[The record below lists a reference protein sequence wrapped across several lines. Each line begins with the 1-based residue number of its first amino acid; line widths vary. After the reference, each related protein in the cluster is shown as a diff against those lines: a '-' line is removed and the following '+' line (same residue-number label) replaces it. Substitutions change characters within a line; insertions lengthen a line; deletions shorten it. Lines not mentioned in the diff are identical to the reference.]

1 MNWRRWMRRDDR
13 EADLE
18 RELSFHIEERVADMV
33 RSGASEEDAR
43 RRVRLEFGTAEQ
55 VKDECRDVQPAR
67 WAETFVQDT
76 RYAWRNLRRNPGF
89 AVVAVA
95 TLALGIGG
103 LTAMFTAFDTILIRP
118 LPYAEPDR
126 LVMVWDDLSKTGD
139 GTKAFPAPAE
149 WYEWRRL
156 NTVFTDI
163 ASTQP
168 TDVTLSGD
176 TQPEQVPARKTTG
189 NFWTVLGARPL
200 IGRVFNDEE
209 DRNGVRVAVISYGL
223 WQRRYGGSPDVLGR
237 KIDVNDTPYEV
248 IGVMPREF
256 YFLPARDIDVW
267 MPASFPA
274 EMRDNFG
281 WHDEEVVARLKAGV
295 TREQAERSMAAL
307 SLQVT
312 AKDYPHPHRTIV
324 TWLRED
330 LTGKTQTALVVLLA
344 ASAALLL
351 IACVNL
357 ANLLMSRGLAR
368 NREVAVRVA
377 LGAGRGRLAAQFLTE
392 SLVLSGLGALAGLAL
407 ALPAMRFLTSLVPET
422 MGPVR
427 LTLDW
432 RVLAFSAAAA
442 AAAALAFGVAPA
454 LRGSRTGPQG
464 GLREGGRGA
473 LTGRGTGGARSYWFQ
488 HSLIVVETA
497 LAVALLT
504 SGGLLLETFRHL
516 RSTDLGVRR
525 EKLLT
530 FETPLFRYPQF
541 ERRDAFVSAVLEKI
555 RAIPGVINDGAT
567 SRLPLKQN
575 EMTATFYWIS
585 GQPRDRIRDQVAIIR
600 IVTRDYLPTIGARL
614 REGRFFE
621 TSDRRSDAQVAIVN
635 ETFANRNFPGRSA
648 IGAQF
653 KFGRTGPKG
662 YWYRIVGVVKEIHE
676 VGMEE
681 VARPV
686 VYSLHEQGSD
696 QLMIPPSGIA
706 VRTAVE
712 PALILP
718 AVRQA
723 IWSIDKNQPIWHV
736 QTLDDLFAR
745 QLTTPTQSTVLM
757 GAFALLALLLASVG
771 LYGVLSYAVTQ
782 RTSEIGVRMALGA
795 TSREILLTFGR
806 RGLALTL
813 AGLVIGLGLSA
824 AASRFLNALLYGF
837 RPDFVPTI
845 TAVSLILLGVAA
857 LACLAPARR
866 ASRVDPVV
874 ALRSE

>member
-1 MNWRRWMRRDDR
+1 
-13 EADLE
+13 
-18 RELSFHIEERVADMV
+18 MV
-33 RSGASEEDAR
+33 RSGVSEEDAR
-43 RRVRLEFGTAEQ
+43 RRVRLEFGAAEQ
-55 VKDECRDVQPAR
+55 IKEECRDVRRAR
-67 WAETFVQDT
+67 WVETFVQDI

-89 AVVAVA
+89 AAVAIA

-103 LTAMFTAFDTILIRP
+103 LTAMFSAFDSILIRP
-118 LPYAEPDR
+118 LPYADPDR
-126 LVMVWDDLSKTGD
+126 LVMVWDNLSKSD
-139 GTKAFPAPAE
+139 DRTKSSPAPAE
-149 WYEWRRL
+149 WFEWRRL

-168 TDVTLSGD
+168 TEATLSGD
-176 TQPEQVPARKTTG
+176 AAPEQVPARKATG
-189 NFWTVLGARPL
+189 NLWSVLGVKPL

-248 IGVMPREF
+248 IGVMAREF
-256 YFLPARDIDVW
+256 YFLPARDIDLW
-267 MPASFPA
+267 IPASFPA
-274 EMRDNFG
+274 WMRKAFG

-307 SLQVT
+307 SLQLT
-312 AKDYPHPHRTIV
+312 AKAFPRPHRTIV
-324 TWLRED
+324 TSLRED
-330 LTGKTQTALVVLLA
+330 ITGKTQTALVVLLA

-368 NREVAVRVA
+368 GREVAVRMA
-377 LGAGRGRLAAQFLTE
+377 LGAGGGRLAAQFLTE
-392 SLVLSGLGALAGLAL
+392 SLVLAGLGALAGLAL
-407 ALPAMRFLTSLVPET
+407 AVPTMRFLARLVPET
-422 MGPVR
+422 MDPVR

-442 AAAALAFGVAPA
+442 IAAALAFGLAPA
-454 LRGSRTGPQG
+454 LQGLRTSPQD

-473 LTGRGTGGARSYWFQ
+473 AGARSYWFQ
-488 HSLIVVETA
+488 HSLIVIETA

-516 RSTDLGVRR
+516 RNTDLGVRR

-530 FETPLFRYPQF
+530 FETPLFRYKEF
-541 ERRDAFVSAVLEKI
+541 DRRDAFLSALLEKI
-555 RAIPGVINDGAT
+555 RAIPGVINAGAT
-567 SRLPLKQN
+567 SQLPLKVN
-575 EMTATFYWIS
+575 DGSATFYWIS
-585 GQPRDRIRDQVAIIR
+585 GQPQERVRDQVALIR
-600 IVTRDYLPTIGARL
+600 LVTRDYFPTIGARL

-621 TSDRRSDAQVAIVN
+621 VSDRRSDAQVAIVN
-635 ETFANRNFPGRSA
+635 ETFANRNFAGRSA

-653 KFGRTGPKG
+653 KFGNTGDKG

-681 VARPV
+681 AARPA
-686 VYSLHEQGSD
+686 VYSLHEQGSN
-696 QLMIPPSGIA
+696 QLMIPPGGIA

-712 PALILP
+712 PASIVS
-718 AVRQA
+718 AIRQA
-723 IWSIDKNQPIWHV
+723 IWSIDKNQPMRRV
-736 QTLDDLFAR
+736 ETLEDIFAR
-745 QLTTPTQSTVLM
+745 QLTTPTQSTALM
-757 GAFALLALLLASVG
+757 GAFALLALLLESVG

-782 RTSEIGVRMALGA
+782 RTREIGVRMALGA
-795 TSREILLTFGR
+795 TSREILLTFGKR
-806 RGLALTL
+806 GLVLTIAGLAL
-813 AGLVIGLGLSA
+813 GLGLSTV
-824 AASRFLNALLYGF
+824 ASRFLNALLYGF
-837 RPDFVPTI
+837 QPDLIPTI

>member
-1 MNWRRWMRRDDR
+1 MNWRRWLRRDDR
-13 EADLE
+13 EANLE

-33 RSGASEEDAR
+33 RSGVSEEEAR
-43 RRVRLEFGTAEQ
+43 RRVRLEFGAAEQ
-55 VKDECRDVQPAR
+55 VKDECRDVRPAR
-67 WAETFVQDT
+67 WVETFVQDT
-76 RYAWRNLRRNPGF
+76 RYAWRNLRRNTGF
-89 AVVAVA
+89 AAVAVA

-103 LTAMFTAFDTILIRP
+103 LTAMFSAFDTILIRP
-118 LPYAEPDR
+118 LPYSDPDR
-126 LVMVWDDLSKTGD
+126 LVMVWDDLSKTD
-139 GTKAFPAPAE
+139 DRTKSFPAPAE

-168 TDVTLSGD
+168 TEATLSGD
-176 TQPEQVPARKTTG
+176 AAPEQVPARKVTG
-189 NFWTVLGARPL
+189 NLWSVLGVKPL

-209 DRNGVRVAVISYGL
+209 DRNGVRVAMISYGL

-256 YFLPARDIDVW
+256 YFLPARDIDLW

-274 EMRDNFG
+274 EMRRNFG

-312 AKDYPHPHRTIV
+312 AKDYPRPHRTIM
-324 TWLRED
+324 TSLRED
-330 LTGKTQTALVVLLA
+330 LTGKTQTALVILLA

-368 NREVAVRVA
+368 GREVAVRVA

-392 SLVLSGLGALAGLAL
+392 SLVLAGLGALAGLAL
-407 ALPAMRFLTSLVPET
+407 AVPAMRFLASLVPET

-442 AAAALAFGVAPA
+442 IAAALAFGVAPA
-454 LRGSRTGPQG
+454 LQGSRTGPLD

-473 LTGRGTGGARSYWFQ
+473 AGTRRYWFQ
-488 HSLIVVETA
+488 HSLIVIETA

-516 RSTDLGVRR
+516 RNTDLGVRR

-530 FETPLFRYPQF
+530 FETPLFRYK
-541 ERRDAFVSAVLEKI
+541 ENDRRDAFVSAVLEKI
-555 RAIPGVINDGAT
+555 RAIPGVINAGAT
-567 SRLPLKQN
+567 SRLPLKAN
-575 EMTATFYWIS
+575 ETAATFYWIS
-585 GQPRDRIRDQVAIIR
+585 GQPRERISGQVAIIR
-600 IVTRDYLPTIGARL
+600 IVTRDYLPAIGARL

-621 TSDRRSDAQVAIVN
+621 ASDRHSDAQVAIVN
-635 ETFANRNFPGRSA
+635 ETFANTNFPGRSA

-676 VGMEE
+676 VAMEE
-681 VARPV
+681 ATRPV

-696 QLMIPPSGIA
+696 QLMIPPGGIA

-712 PALILP
+712 PASIVS

-723 IWSIDKNQPIWHV
+723 IWSIDKNQPIWRV
-736 QTLDDLFAR
+736 ETFDDIFAR
-745 QLTTPTQSTVLM
+745 QLTTPTQSTALM

-795 TSREILLTFGR
+795 TSREILLTFGKR
-806 RGLALTL
+806 GLVLTVAGLAIGLALST
-813 AGLVIGLGLSA
+813 V
-824 AASRFLNALLYGF
+824 ASRFLNALLFGF
-837 RPDFVPTI
+837 RPDLVPII
-845 TAVSLILLGVAA
+845 TVVSLILLGVAA
-857 LACLAPARR
+857 LASLAPARR
-866 ASRVDPVV
+866 ASRVDPVM

>member
-1 MNWRRWMRRDDR
+1 MNWRHWLRRNDR
-13 EADLE
+13 EANLE

-33 RSGASEEDAR
+33 RSGVSEEEAR
-43 RRVRLEFGTAEQ
+43 RQVRLEFGAAEQ
-55 VKDECRDVQPAR
+55 VKDECRDVRPAR
-67 WAETFVQDT
+67 WAETFVQDV
-76 RYAWRNLRRNPGF
+76 RYAWRNLRCNPGF
-89 AVVAVA
+89 TAVAIA

-103 LTAMFTAFDTILIRP
+103 LTAMFSAFDTILIRP
-118 LPYAEPDR
+118 LPYAKPDR
-126 LVMVWDDLSKTGD
+126 LVMVWDGQSKTD
-139 GTKAFPAPAE
+139 DRTKSFPAPAE

-168 TDVTLSGD
+168 TDATLSGD
-176 TQPEQVPARKTTG
+176 AEPEQVPARKTTG
-189 NFWTVLGARPL
+189 NFCSVLGVKPL
-200 IGRVFNDEE
+200 IGRAFNDQE
-209 DRNGVRVAVISYGL
+209 DRDGARVAVISYGL

-256 YFLPARDIDVW
+256 YFLPARDIDLW
-267 MPASFPA
+267 MPASFPD
-274 EMRDNFG
+274 EMRKNFG

-295 TREQAERSMAAL
+295 TRGQADRSMAAL
-307 SLQVT
+307 SLQMT
-312 AKDYPHPHRTIV
+312 AKDFSGPHPTIV
-324 TWLRED
+324 TSLRED
-330 LTGKTQTALVVLLA
+330 LAGKTQTALVVLLA

-357 ANLLMSRGLAR
+357 ANLLMSRGLSR
-368 NREVAVRVA
+368 GREVAVRVA

-392 SLVLSGLGALAGLAL
+392 SLVLSGLGAFAGLAL
-407 ALPAMRFLTSLVPET
+407 ALPAMRFLASLVPET

-442 AAAALAFGVAPA
+442 IAAALAFGVAPA
-454 LRGSRTGPQG
+454 LRGSRTGPQD

-473 LTGRGTGGARSYWFQ
+473 AGARSYWFQ
-488 HSLIVVETA
+488 HSLIVMETA

-504 SGGLLLETFRHL
+504 SAGLLLETFRHL
-516 RSTDLGVRR
+516 RNTDLGVRR

-530 FETPLFRYPQF
+530 FETPLFRYGDF
-541 ERRDAFVSAVLEKI
+541 GRRDAFLSAILEKI
-555 RAIPGVINDGAT
+555 RAIPGVINAGAT
-567 SRLPLKQN
+567 SRLPLAPN
-575 EMTATFYWIS
+575 ETAATFYWIS
-585 GQPRDRIRDQVAIIR
+585 GQPRERIRDQVAIIR
-600 IVTRDYLPTIGARL
+600 LVTRDYLPTIGARL

-621 TSDRRSDAQVAIVN
+621 VADRQSDAQVAIVN
-635 ETFANRNFPGRSA
+635 ESFANRNFPGRSA

-653 KFGRTGPKG
+653 KFGRTGNKG

-696 QLMIPPSGIA
+696 QLMIPPGGIA

-712 PALILP
+712 PAAIVS

-723 IWSIDKNQPIWHV
+723 IWSIDKNQPIWRV
-736 QTLDDLFAR
+736 QTLDDIFAR
-745 QLTTPTQSTVLM
+745 QLTTPTQSTALM

-782 RTSEIGVRMALGA
+782 RTGEIGVRMALGA
-795 TSREILLTFGR
+795 TSRDILLTFGR

-813 AGLVIGLGLSA
+813 AGLAIGLTLSA
-824 AASRFLNALLYGF
+824 VASRFLNALLYSF
-837 RPDFVPTI
+837 RPDLIPTI
-845 TAVSLILLGVAA
+845 TGVSLILLGVAA

>member
-1 MNWRRWMRRDDR
+1 MILRRWLRRDDW

-33 RSGASEEDAR
+33 RSGVSEEAAR
-43 RRVRLEFGTAEQ
+43 RQVRLEFGAAEQ
-55 VKDECRDVQPAR
+55 VKDECRDVRPAR
-67 WAETFVQDT
+67 WAETFVQDI

-89 AVVAVA
+89 AAVAIA
-95 TLALGIGG
+95 TLALGTGG
-103 LTAMFTAFDTILIRP
+103 LTAMFSAFDTILIRP
-118 LPYAEPDR
+118 LPYADPGR
-126 LVMVWDDLSKTGD
+126 LVMVWDNLDKSDDRHKSD
-139 GTKAFPAPAE
+139 PAPAE
-149 WYEWRRL
+149 WFEWRRL

-168 TDVTLSGD
+168 MEATLSGD
-176 TQPEQVPARKTTG
+176 AAPEQVPARKTTG
-189 NFWTVLGARPL
+189 NLWSVLGVKPL
-200 IGRVFNDEE
+200 IGRVFNEEE

-248 IGVMPREF
+248 IGVLPREF
-256 YFLPARDIDVW
+256 YFLPARDIDLW

-274 EMRDNFG
+274 WMRKAFG
-281 WHDEEVVARLKAGV
+281 WHAVEVVARLKAGV
-295 TREQAERSMAAL
+295 TREQAERSMATL
-307 SLQVT
+307 SLQLT
-312 AKDYPHPHRTIV
+312 AKAFPRPHQTIV
-324 TWLRED
+324 TSLRED
-330 LTGKTQTALVVLLA
+330 ITGKTHTALVVLLA

-368 NREVAVRVA
+368 GREVAVRVA
-377 LGAGRGRLAAQFLTE
+377 LGASRGRLAAQFLTE
-392 SLVLSGLGALAGLAL
+392 SLVLAGVGALAGLAL
-407 ALPAMRFLTSLVPET
+407 AVPAMRLLVRLVPET

-442 AAAALAFGVAPA
+442 IAAALAFGLAPA
-454 LRGSRTGPQG
+454 LRGSRTGALD

-473 LTGRGTGGARSYWFQ
+473 AGARSYWFQ
-488 HSLIVVETA
+488 HSLIVIETA

-516 RSTDLGVRR
+516 RNTDLGIRR

-530 FETPLFRYPQF
+530 FETPMFRYGDF
-541 ERRDAFVSAVLEKI
+541 GRRDVFLSAVMEKI
-555 RAIPGVINDGAT
+555 RAIPGVINAGAT
-567 SRLPLKQN
+567 SQLPLKVN
-575 EMTATFYWIS
+575 EGSATFYWIS
-585 GQPRDRIRDQVAIIR
+585 GQPKDSIRDQVAIIR
-600 IVTRDYLPTIGARL
+600 LVTRDYFPTVGARL

-621 TSDRRSDAQVAIVN
+621 ASDRHSDAQVAIVN
-635 ETFANRNFPGRSA
+635 ETFANRNFAGRSA

-653 KFGRTGPKG
+653 KFGNTGDKG

-681 VARPV
+681 AARPV
-686 VYSLHEQGSD
+686 VYGMHEQGSN
-696 QLMIPPSGIA
+696 QLMIPPGGIA

-712 PALILP
+712 PASIVS
-718 AVRQA
+718 AIRQA
-723 IWSIDKNQPIWHV
+723 MWSIDKNQPMWRV
-736 QTLDDLFAR
+736 QTLEDIFAR
-745 QLTTPTQSTVLM
+745 QVTTTTESTTLM

-795 TSREILLTFGR
+795 TSREILLTFGK
-806 RGLALTL
+806 RGLVLTVI
-813 AGLVIGLGLSA
+813 GLVIGVVLSTA
-824 AASRFLNALLYGF
+824 VSRFLNALLYGF
-837 RPDFVPTI
+837 QPDFIPTV
-845 TAVSLILLGVAA
+845 TVVSLILLGVAA

>member
-1 MNWRRWMRRDDR
+1 MNWRHWLRRNDR
-13 EADLE
+13 EANLE

-33 RSGASEEDAR
+33 RSGVSEEEAR
-43 RRVRLEFGTAEQ
+43 RQVRLEFGAAEQ
-55 VKDECRDVQPAR
+55 VKDECRDVRPAR
-67 WAETFVQDT
+67 WAETFVQDV

-89 AVVAVA
+89 TAVAVA

-103 LTAMFTAFDTILIRP
+103 LTAMFSAFDTILIRP
-118 LPYAEPDR
+118 LPYADPDR
-126 LVMVWDDLSKTGD
+126 LVMVWDDLSKTD
-139 GTKAFPAPAE
+139 DRTKSFPAPAE

-168 TDVTLSGD
+168 TEVTLSGD
-176 TQPEQVPARKTTG
+176 AQPEQVPARKTTG
-189 NFWTVLGARPL
+189 NLWSVLGVKPL

-256 YFLPARDIDVW
+256 YFLPAREIDVW

-274 EMRDNFG
+274 RMRKAFG
-281 WHDEEVVARLKAGV
+281 WHDEQVVARLKAGV
-295 TREQAERSMAAL
+295 TREQAEQSMAVL
-307 SLQVT
+307 SLQLT
-312 AKDYPHPHRTIV
+312 AKFFPRPHRTIV
-324 TWLRED
+324 TSLRED
-330 LTGKTQTALVVLLA
+330 IAGKTQTALVVLLA

-357 ANLLMSRGLAR
+357 ANLLMSRGITR
-368 NREVAVRVA
+368 GREVAVRVA
-377 LGAGRGRLAAQFLTE
+377 LGAGRGRLASQFLTE
-392 SLVLSGLGALAGLAL
+392 SLVLAGVGALAGLAL
-407 ALPAMRFLTSLVPET
+407 AVPAMRLLARLVPET
-422 MGPVR
+422 MGPLS

-442 AAAALAFGVAPA
+442 IAAALAFGLAPA
-454 LRGSRTGPQG
+454 LRGSRTGPQD
-464 GLREGGRGA
+464 GLRAGGRGA
-473 LTGRGTGGARSYWFQ
+473 TGARSYWFQ
-488 HSLIVVETA
+488 HSLIVIETA

-504 SGGLLLETFRHL
+504 SGGLLLETFWHL
-516 RSTDLGVRR
+516 RNTDLGIRR

-530 FETPLFRYPQF
+530 FETPMFRYGDF
-541 ERRDAFVSAVLEKI
+541 GRRDAFLTAILENI
-555 RAIPGVINDGAT
+555 RAIPGVINAGAT
-567 SRLPLKQN
+567 SQLPLKVN
-575 EMTATFYWIS
+575 EATATFYWIA
-585 GQPRDRIRDQVAIIR
+585 GQPRESERNQVAIIR
-600 IVTRDYLPTIGARL
+600 LVTREYLPTIGARL

-621 TSDRRSDAQVAIVN
+621 ESDRRSDAQVAIVN
-635 ETFANRNFPGRSA
+635 ETFANRNFAGRSA

-653 KFGRTGPKG
+653 KFGNTGDKG
-662 YWYRIVGVVKEIHE
+662 YWYRIVGVVKEVHE

-681 VARPV
+681 AARPA

-712 PALILP
+712 PASIVS
-718 AVRQA
+718 AIRQA
-723 IWSIDKNQPIWHV
+723 LWSIDKNQPMWRV
-736 QTLDDLFAR
+736 QTLEDKFDR
-745 QLTTPTQSTVLM
+745 QLTTPTQSTALM

-795 TSREILLTFGR
+795 TSREILLAFGKR
-806 RGLALTL
+806 GLVLTVAGLAIGLALST
-813 AGLVIGLGLSA
+813 V
-824 AASRFLNALLYGF
+824 ASRFLNALLYGF
-837 RPDFVPTI
+837 RPDLIPTI
-845 TAVSLILLGVAA
+845 TGVSLILLGVAA